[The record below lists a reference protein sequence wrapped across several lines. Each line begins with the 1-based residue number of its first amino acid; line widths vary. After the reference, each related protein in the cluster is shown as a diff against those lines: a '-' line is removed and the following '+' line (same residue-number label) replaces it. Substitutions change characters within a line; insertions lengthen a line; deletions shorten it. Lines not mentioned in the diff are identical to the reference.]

1 MSNMVYL
8 MSSLPSL
15 TFGHIPPISL
25 SEFNNDAKN
34 QLSAKQFRMLEALDI
49 VGIKGNDNAGLK
61 SVNSMLESVNRDLSE
76 VRKAKMQNRQPTLD
90 RLPVSVTSGNPL
102 EREKQIMKYV
112 WEELDSI
119 ESGKT
124 FTMTE
129 VMVYKLKLQILCRIN
144 SFDLKRGAEVLA
156 SVVNPTKKEED
167 E

>member
-1 MSNMVYL
+1 

-34 QLSAKQFRMLEALDI
+34 QLSAKHFKMLKTVDVL
-49 VGIKGNDNAGLK
+49 GNKGNDTLGLK

-76 VRKAKMQNRQPTLD
+76 VRKAKVQNRQPSLE
-90 RLPVSVTSGNPL
+90 RLPVSVLSGNPL
-102 EREKQIMKYV
+102 QREKQIMQYM

-129 VMVYKLKLQILCRIN
+129 VMVYKLKLQILSRIH
-144 SFDLKRGAEVLA
+144 SFDIKRGAEVLA
-156 SVVNPTKKEED
+156 SLVNPTKKKED